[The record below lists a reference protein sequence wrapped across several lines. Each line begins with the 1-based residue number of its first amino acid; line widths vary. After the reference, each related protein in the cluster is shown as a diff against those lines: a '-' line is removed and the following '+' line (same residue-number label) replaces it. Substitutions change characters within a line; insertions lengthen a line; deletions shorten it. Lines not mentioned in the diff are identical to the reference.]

1 MRKKELFVAFAL
13 CSAIGSSIITP
24 SYAEPTYSTEK
35 AEQETEDLSENQKDR
50 QTMLLAQ
57 ENNTDLSEDLKD
69 DDFEDLDVDED
80 SESILDVNVEELV
93 DDVKTKDDL
102 EKANYIEYQTTPSK
116 ENLKLGDVM
125 VDADGKLYIY
135 GNEENED
142 ANSWWEITEEGIV
155 NTDTDIY
162 NAENGFY
169 YHEKETPLVVYIP
182 PIETTYGTNLDDL
195 QLPKGYTWVAKDVV
209 LNKLEER
216 EYKVLYTPE
225 NTLKYTTAQTVVVV
239 KVQKIKKE
247 TPTIPSAKYII
258 SYYDGI
264 TLKDIALPSGWIWS
278 EDTALDVGNASY
290 KAVYDKKEQY
300 EYTNSTE
307 MNVEV
312 EVEKNAFR
320 IQEVMITVNEGT
332 KLTNEMLPLFDE
344 GHLEWEEAGKEVK
357 GKTNAFC
364 KFIPND
370 SNHYDNTEKI
380 NVVINVVPKTVIKP
394 TDTNNNQGKTDNSQ
408 SGTTQNG
415 NTGNN
420 SGNTQGNTSSNRNTD
435 GIKQNGVT
443 DETKKN
449 LGVNSNT
456 SSSNNT
462 QNNNQNNTQ
471 GNSQNNA
478 QNNVQNNNTQ
488 NNNQNSNQ
496 NNNQVSSNNT
506 NSSKT
511 NNENTTPNISDYKQ
525 NKDQNSSNGS
535 NAQDNSNKQD
545 NETSLPN
552 LNLTSK
558 KDQAKQNDEYYSE
571 TPSGIT
577 NHTTS
582 VSTTTNQYGETQLPK
597 ISLLNKTS
605 HSKDDSSKG
614 DGEKTTEEKTN
625 AVVGDILEGQ
635 EESTEETTEEEVKEE
650 PQQKKKVDPFGMIA
664 LVGGVGAGGYLG
676 FKKLR
681 KKNSRR

>member
-1 MRKKELFVAFAL
+1 
-13 CSAIGSSIITP
+13 
-24 SYAEPTYSTEK
+24 
-35 AEQETEDLSENQKDR
+35 
-50 QTMLLAQ
+50 
-57 ENNTDLSEDLKD
+57 
-69 DDFEDLDVDED
+69 
-80 SESILDVNVEELV
+80 
-93 DDVKTKDDL
+93 
-102 EKANYIEYQTTPSK
+102 
-116 ENLKLGDVM
+116 M
-125 VDADGKLYIY
+125 VDAAGKIYIY

-142 ANSWWEITEEGIV
+142 VNSWWEITEEGFV

-264 TLKDIALPSGWIWS
+264 TLKDIALPSGWTWS

-420 SGNTQGNTSSNRNTD
+420 SGNNSGNTQGNASSNRNTD

-449 LGVNSNT
+449 LGVNSNI

-471 GNSQNNA
+471 VNSQNNA

-506 NSSKT
+506 NISKT